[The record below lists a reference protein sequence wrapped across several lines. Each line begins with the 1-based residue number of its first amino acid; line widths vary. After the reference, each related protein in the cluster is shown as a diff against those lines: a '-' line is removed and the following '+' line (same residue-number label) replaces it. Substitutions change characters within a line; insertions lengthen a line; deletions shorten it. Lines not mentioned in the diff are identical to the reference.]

1 MSYKIISKSYTDCL
15 LYPQK
20 TADIT
25 PPFITYRQEPSFAA
39 SPLCTDNMVYLHH
52 HHIPDME
59 LSAFFDKTIN
69 VQDDR
74 LIFLKYFLF
83 IKYKE
88 NIYVEVKSVGYI
100 IMPFEELLKNKLLK
114 MYYDLSLLL
123 VKDKNR
129 FVEKIS
135 DKGEPIWDAEITHIY
150 NGRRNCYVDCAY
162 ILNGVVKTDKQYCYY
177 EMNPFELRK
186 PYSLWEG
193 DNYTGVRKFVNTS
206 SEIKWF
212 NNTYKNRLG
221 YEISGFEKRAINYS
235 NIIVEYNANLIETEI
250 DEIAAVQEDKINI
263 IKLVALNEKKGMNA
277 DIFQVIL
284 NNIIS
289 ANETERYTKY
299 LEKLDNDK
307 EGTIREIV
315 NA

>member
-1 MSYKIISKSYTDCL
+1 MGNE
-15 LYPQK
+15 
-20 TADIT
+20 
-25 PPFITYRQEPSFAA
+25 TY
-39 SPLCTDNMVYLHH
+39 

-69 VQDDR
+69 VEDNR
-74 LIFLKYFLF
+74 VIYLKYFLF

-114 MYYDLSLLL
+114 MYYELSLLL

-135 DKGEPIWDAEITHIY
+135 NKGRPIWDAEIAHIY
-150 NGRRNCYVDCAY
+150 NGRRNCFVDCAY

-177 EMNPFELRK
+177 EMNPLELK
-186 PYSLWEG
+186 
-193 DNYTGVRKFVNTS
+193 DQYTADERKFVNTS
-206 SEIKWF
+206 RDIEWF
-212 NNTYKNRLG
+212 NNNYKIRLG
-221 YEISGFEKRAINYS
+221 YEVSGFEKRAINYS

-250 DEIAAVQEDKINI
+250 DEIAAVQDDKLNI
-263 IKLVALNEKKGMNA
+263 IKLMAFNEKKGMNA
-277 DIFQVIL
+277 DIFLVIL

-289 ANETERYTKY
+289 ANETERYAKY
-299 LEKLDNDK
+299 LDKLDNDK
-307 EGTIREIV
+307 DGAIREIV
-315 NA
+315 SA

>member
-1 MSYKIISKSYTDCL
+1 MGNE
-15 LYPQK
+15 
-20 TADIT
+20 
-25 PPFITYRQEPSFAA
+25 TY
-39 SPLCTDNMVYLHH
+39 

-69 VQDDR
+69 VEDNR
-74 LIFLKYFLF
+74 LIYLKYFLF

-135 DKGEPIWDAEITHIY
+135 NKGRPIWDAEIAHIY
-150 NGRRNCYVDCAY
+150 NGRRNCFVDCAY

-193 DNYTGVRKFVNTS
+193 DQYTGVRKFVNTS

-212 NNTYKNRLG
+212 NNNYKNRLG
-221 YEISGFEKRAINYS
+221 YEISGFEKRAINYT
-235 NIIVEYNANLIETEI
+235 NLVVAYNASLMEKEL
-250 DEIAAVQEDKINI
+250 DEISAIEDDKQNI
-263 IKLVALNEKKGMNA
+263 IKLIA
-277 DIFQVIL
+277 F
-284 NNIIS
+284 
-289 ANETERYTKY
+289 
-299 LEKLDNDK
+299 NDK
-307 EGTIREIV
+307 EGMNCDILMIIYNKIV
-315 NA
+315 SSEGIIKYNNIMCELENSNRLKSIVMIISA

>member
-1 MSYKIISKSYTDCL
+1 MGNET
-15 LYPQK
+15 
-20 TADIT
+20 
-25 PPFITYRQEPSFAA
+25 
-39 SPLCTDNMVYLHH
+39 H

-69 VQDDR
+69 VEDNR
-74 LIFLKYFLF
+74 LIYLKYFLF

-135 DKGEPIWDAEITHIY
+135 NKGRPIWDAEIAYIY
-150 NGRRNCYVDCAY
+150 NGRRNCFVDCAY

-193 DNYTGVRKFVNTS
+193 DQYTGERKFVNTS

-221 YEISGFEKRAINYS
+221 YEISGFEKRAINYT
-235 NIIVEYNANLIETEI
+235 NLIVAYNASLMEKEL
-250 DEIAAVQEDKINI
+250 DEISAVEEDKQNI
-263 IKLVALNEKKGMNA
+263 IKLIAFSDKKGMNG
-277 DIFQVIL
+277 DILMIIY
-284 NNIIS
+284 NNLLITDENKKYEHLI
-289 ANETERYTKY
+289 NELGTRNR
-299 LEKLDNDK
+299 LES
-307 EGTIREIV
+307 IARIM
-315 NA
+315 AA